1 MKILNKIKNWW
12 KNNQEKNSERYIER
26 QEFMKEL
33 DEYSKD
39 IIAMSKSPIV
49 NINENTL
56 KRAVLVQT
64 LHSQKNLNKSTDSLK
79 LATWFLA
86 FATAIFAWVTIIDS
100 SNSNYFIQNLKG
112 IATILGGIFIIL
124 LAGTLIWN
132 CIKFVFNWIKRIL
145 NKKKQ

>member
-1 MKILNKIKNWW
+1 MFWKKITTWW
-12 KNNQEKNSERYIER
+12 KNNQEKNSERCIER
-26 QEFMKEL
+26 EEFMKEL

-124 LAGTLIWN
+124 LAGTLI
-132 CIKFVFNWIKRIL
+132 
-145 NKKKQ
+145 